1 MKPKAR
7 LLLVL
12 LTGVM
17 LGVLLSFGGGVM
29 AEKSVAAPTLH
40 AEPPAAALP
49 WEDAR
54 LLAEVMQRV
63 RENYV
68 DRTDDHKLLQDAV
81 RGLVAGMDEHSS
93 FLDHD
98 EYAELKLSTS
108 GSYAG
113 VGIEV
118 EPTDAGV
125 SVARRLPGSPAE
137 RAGIQAGDIIT
148 AIDGTALGAADLEA
162 AVARLRGPVGS
173 SVRLSVRHPPGG
185 ASRDIVVE
193 RAEVEL
199 QSVAAQ
205 ILAPGYG
212 YVRISV
218 FSDTTGGEV
227 ERAVAGLLAE
237 RKLRGIVV
245 DLRDNPGG
253 VLEAAVQVADD
264 FLDSGTIVTADG
276 RTADARFRMDA
287 GPGDIAAGA
296 RLAVLVNSG
305 TASAAEILAAALHDN
320 GRAVLVG
327 RKTYGKGSVQT
338 ILPLTDGEA
347 VKITTSRYQTPR
359 GVSINGIGIEPDTV
373 LAGDEALPADLDA
386 DDASPTLANRDRE
399 VGIAL
404 QSLRARDRLVAQ
416 HGAAAPLQ

>member
-1 MKPKAR
+1 MKPRAR

-12 LTGVM
+12 LSGVL

-29 AEKSVAAPTLH
+29 AEKSAAGPSGT
-40 AEPPAAALP
+40 EPAAAPLS

-68 DRTDDHKLLQDAV
+68 DRVDDHKLLRDAM
-81 RGLVAGMDEHSS
+81 RGLVAGLDEHSA

-113 VGIEV
+113 IGIEI
-118 EPTDAGV
+118 EATAAGV

-137 RAGIQAGDIIT
+137 RAGIQTGDIIT
-148 AIDGTALGAADLEA
+148 AIDGAALGATDLEA
-162 AVARLRGPVGS
+162 DVARMRGPVGS
-173 SVRLSVRHPPGG
+173 SVRLSVQHPPAG

-199 QSVAAQ
+199 QSVAAE

-212 YVRISV
+212 YVRIST
-218 FSDTTGGEV
+218 FTDTTDAEV
-227 ERAVAGLLAE
+227 ERAVAGLLQG
-237 RKLRGIVV
+237 RKLRGIII

-276 RTADARFRMDA
+276 RTDEARFRMDA
-287 GPGDIAAGA
+287 GPGDIADGA
-296 RLAVLVNSG
+296 RLTLLVNGG

-320 GRAVLVG
+320 GRALLVG

-338 ILPLTDGEA
+338 ILPLVDGEA

-359 GVSINGIGIEPDTV
+359 GASINGIGIVPDTV
-373 LAGDEALPADLDA
+373 LAGDEAEPADLDA
-386 DDASPTLANRDRE
+386 EGAAPTLAGRDRA

-404 QSLRARDRLVAQ
+404 QSLRSRDRLAAQ
-416 HGAAAPLQ
+416 RGAAAPL

>member
-1 MKPKAR
+1 MKPRAH
-7 LLLVL
+7 LLLAL

-29 AEKSVAAPTLH
+29 AERSVAAAPQ
-40 AEPPAAALP
+40 AAPEAAPLP

-68 DRTDDHKLLQDAV
+68 DRTDDHKLIKDAV
-81 RGLVAGMDEHSS
+81 RGLVAGLDEHSA

-98 EYAELKLSTS
+98 EYAELRLSTS

-118 EPTDAGV
+118 EATAAGV

-137 RAGIQAGDIIT
+137 RAGIQTGDIIT
-148 AIDGTALGAADLEA
+148 AIDGAGLGAADLEA
-162 AVARLRGPVGS
+162 VVARMRGPVGS
-173 SVRLSVRHPPGG
+173 SVRLTVRRPPAG

-193 RAEVEL
+193 RGEVEL

-205 ILAPGYG
+205 VLAPGYG
-212 YVRISV
+212 YVRISS
-218 FSDTTGGEV
+218 FSDTTDAEV
-227 ERAVAGLLAE
+227 ERAVDRLLE
-237 RKLRGIVV
+237 GRKLRGIII

-287 GPGDIAAGA
+287 GPGDIADGT

-305 TASAAEILAAALHDN
+305 TASAAEILAAALQDN

-338 ILPLTDGEA
+338 ILPLADGEA

-359 GVSINGIGIEPDTV
+359 GASINGVGIEPDTV
-373 LAGDEALPADLDA
+373 LAGEESLLADLDT
-386 DDASPTLANRDRE
+386 DGASPTLASRDRE

-404 QSLRARDRLVAQ
+404 QSLRARDRLAAQ
-416 HGAAAPLQ
+416 RGSAAPL